1 MEAFILLFTFIADNL
16 PSCCNR
22 LLYVHQSSKFS
33 ISCTNSSLS
42 FEKAPVVRAW
52 SSNISF
58 IMAVT
63 RPPKTK
69 RGKTSRKC
77 HQIQKKMFKKFKQR
91 IRKMWT
97 MLHTN
102 IAMKKNLGTTKMS
115 SFLQLNI
122 KPWKVYHICEIDR
135 QNLVRKNPYY
145 HCLIDHGG
153 SFEHIPWTYSTKE
166 CYTFDITYIYSIIY
180 ICIYVSVYWYF
191 YVT

>member
-1 MEAFILLFTFIADNL
+1 
-16 PSCCNR
+16 
-22 LLYVHQSSKFS
+22 
-33 ISCTNSSLS
+33 
-42 FEKAPVVRAW
+42 
-52 SSNISF
+52 
-58 IMAVT
+58 MAVT
-63 RPPKTK
+63 RLLKNKMGKKIPKMPP
-69 RGKTSRKC
+69 
-77 HQIQKKMFKKFKQR
+77 IPKKMFKKFKPW
-91 IRKMWT
+91 IPKMWT

-180 ICIYVSVYWYF
+180 ICIYVSLYIFLLHNYF
-191 YVT
+191 LLQIIRQKWKLKLFTWL

>member
-1 MEAFILLFTFIADNL
+1 MKICMHMGKSKWKNKLCYNYRNNYYSKCKAFILLFTFIADNL
-16 PSCCNR
+16 PSCCNG
-22 LLYVHQSSKFS
+22 LQSSKFS

-102 IAMKKNLGTTKMS
+102 IVMKKYLE
-115 SFLQLNI
+115 
-122 KPWKVYHICEIDR
+122 PPRCH
-135 QNLVRKNPYY
+135 
-145 HCLIDHGG
+145 
-153 SFEHIPWTYSTKE
+153 
-166 CYTFDITYIYSIIY
+166 YIHN
-180 ICIYVSVYWYF
+180 
-191 YVT
+191 